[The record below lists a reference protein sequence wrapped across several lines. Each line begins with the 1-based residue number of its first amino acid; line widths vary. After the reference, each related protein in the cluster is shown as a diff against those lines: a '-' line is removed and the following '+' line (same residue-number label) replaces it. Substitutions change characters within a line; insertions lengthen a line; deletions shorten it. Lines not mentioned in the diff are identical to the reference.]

1 MTGSLPNTMKKISF
15 NDFAIDV
22 DSSLLLK
29 AGKKVPLGPRP
40 FEVLLYLFENRGR
53 VVGKQE
59 LFEKIWGTDFVTDA
73 ARFTAG
79 AINSSRHSM
88 TEPVSRI
95 EACAR
100 FNLPW

>member
-1 MTGSLPNTMKKISF
+1 MTGSPPNTMEKTSF

-22 DSSLLLK
+22 DKSVLLK

-73 ARFTAG
+73 ALTQVVKEIRCALEDD
-79 AINSSRHSM
+79 AKSR
-88 TEPVSRI
+88 
-95 EACAR
+95 
-100 FNLPW
+100 